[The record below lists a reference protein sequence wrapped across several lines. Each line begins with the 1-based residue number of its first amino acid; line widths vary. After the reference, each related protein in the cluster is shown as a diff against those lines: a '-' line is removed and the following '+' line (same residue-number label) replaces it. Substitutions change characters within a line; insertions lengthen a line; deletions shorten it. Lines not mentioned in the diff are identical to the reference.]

1 MRRQESQPKR
11 AISPCELEQQLR
23 WYALAAAATGVGI
36 LASQPSDA
44 EIVYTKAHQRI
55 TPNTITK
62 LDLNHDGIVDFS
74 LKDTHSSNNS
84 NAYGR
89 LSVLPVG
96 RKDQIG
102 GHVVSRRAYAS
113 ALFAG
118 VRVGPK
124 GQFLPAAGTMAETVF
139 SGGIGFCTGPWG
151 QVKNRYLGL
160 KFLIAGKVHFGW
172 ARLNVTC
179 PWDTF
184 TVTGLL
190 TGYAYETV
198 PNRPIVTG
206 KEKGSDDIDMN
217 SQQDSKSSALG
228 TFQPASLG
236 RLAQGAAG
244 LTAWRRKQRK
254 ENGR

>member
-1 MRRQESQPKR
+1 MRRPQSQSSR
-11 AISPCELEQQLR
+11 AFHPHEFERQLSR
-23 WYALAAAATGVGI
+23 YALAAAAAGVGI
-36 LASQPSDA
+36 LASQPSEA
-44 EIVYTKAHQRI
+44 KIIYTKAHRQI
-55 TPNTITK
+55 TPNTRTK
-62 LDLNHDGIVDFS
+62 LDLNHDGIADFI
-74 LKDTHSSNNS
+74 LNDKFSSYS
-84 NAYGR
+84 FSAYGR
-89 LSVLPVG
+89 LSAVPAGHQNQVW
-96 RKDQIG
+96 

-139 SGGIGFCTGPWG
+139 SGGARREQVGYCTGPWG
-151 QVKNRYLGL
+151 EVTNRYLGL
-160 KFLIAGKVHFGW
+160 KFFIAGKAHFGW

-206 KEKGSDDIDMN
+206 KKKGPEDID
-217 SQQDSKSSALG
+217 STSRQSRKSPEPAAL
-228 TFQPASLG
+228 QPASLG

-244 LTAWRRKQRK
+244 LTAGRRKQ
-254 ENGR
+254 